1 MIFLLAPVQF
11 SSIHHFIW
19 FLLLSGFHSIAKGAL
34 KSFWAP
40 FDKRPGSLWIFHSPA
55 PNTLQMLIMKI
66 RFWIEFISFK
76 GASGWHFLFQYWTR
90 GLSCL
95 YNLNNMLWAFF
106 NRPIYIILH
115 TVQIL
120 KLSPIAY
127 LYMYVVQAIS
137 YQLLLNECLQLFYL
151 ILKQEITCMKGS
163 QNICFLIFYILSGTI
178 NQSIIWVASSSFM
191 ESSTYSPP
199 DPHFQPFPF
208 FLRTQPHFSESSEAR
223 GFWGKSILIPGW
235 QKLAAFRRG
244 QIGPKIFA
252 FFTTYTSSLRVIA
265 NLQI

>member
-1 MIFLLAPVQF
+1 M
-11 SSIHHFIW
+11 HHFIW
-19 FLLLSGFHSIAKGAL
+19 FVLLSGFHSIAKGAL

-90 GLSCL
+90 RLSCL

-120 KLSPIAY
+120 KLNYIAY
-127 LYMYVVQAIS
+127 LYTRNASDFIPVVIERKPTTLLSYPQPGNNMY
-137 YQLLLNECLQLFYL
+137 
-151 ILKQEITCMKGS
+151 KRK
-163 QNICFLIFYILSGTI
+163 
-178 NQSIIWVASSSFM
+178 
-191 ESSTYSPP
+191 
-199 DPHFQPFPF
+199 
-208 FLRTQPHFSESSEAR
+208 
-223 GFWGKSILIPGW
+223 
-235 QKLAAFRRG
+235 
-244 QIGPKIFA
+244 
-252 FFTTYTSSLRVIA
+252 
-265 NLQI
+265 